1 MNICY
6 SFMQITFIF
15 PYVCMSMCV
24 CTWVH
29 ASAGT
34 HIYVCKHVK
43 AQGWYWVS
51 FVFLVE
57 YGSMIVASLLALC
70 VICVCLPY
78 IRITFWCATM
88 TT

>member
-1 MNICY
+1 MYAC
-6 SFMQITFIF
+6 
-15 PYVCMSMCV
+15 PCV
-24 CTWVH
+24 WVH
-29 ASAGT
+29 GCMLVQV
-34 HIYVCKHVK
+34 HICVCKHVK

>member
-1 MNICY
+1 
-6 SFMQITFIF
+6 
-15 PYVCMSMCV
+15 MSMCV
-24 CTWVH
+24 CTWMHV
-29 ASAGT
+29 SAGT
-34 HIYVCKHVK
+34 HICVCKHVK

-78 IRITFWCATM
+78 IRIKFRCATM